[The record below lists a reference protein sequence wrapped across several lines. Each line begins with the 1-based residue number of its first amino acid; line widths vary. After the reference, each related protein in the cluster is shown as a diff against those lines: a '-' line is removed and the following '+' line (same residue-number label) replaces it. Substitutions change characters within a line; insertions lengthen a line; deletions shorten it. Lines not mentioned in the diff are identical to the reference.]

1 MHRIKPVIFIVIFFS
16 KIRIYIMTE
25 SKVIILIIAAVLW
38 TTVLT
43 GTAIATCEQ
52 EILEAVSETVKKYD
66 PDGDGK
72 IGLEVA
78 IHALQ
83 VVVGIKQTTVP
94 DAPNGLKTIAGE
106 SQVIVSWN
114 SAEDCTYIIYWN
126 TTGNVTKSDNA
137 IPLTNITGISCHTH
151 TDRSNGITYYY
162 RLAAFNSV
170 GESELSVEVSATP
183 AAETNSTFP
192 QSIVLKDIPGGTFIM
207 GGTTVGNDAQE
218 VNITLS
224 PFKISEKEITNTEYI
239 EFLNAAL
246 SDGWVTVE
254 SQQTADPCGTNTEN
268 MVIGAG
274 DAPNKGEIFL
284 QLGETG
290 GCTSSG
296 EEEHIDN
303 KSYVSFNATLN
314 KFELLDATKGDWP
327 VNWVKWY
334 GAYAFVEYYDVSLP
348 SEAQWEYAARGGQQL
363 EYPTDD
369 GTLSLSK
376 ANYNG
381 DSPGVYNPNGHS
393 VAVGSYP
400 PNPYGLYDMG
410 GNVWEWCQ
418 DYYDADF
425 YTDGET
431 DPINTTPGTDSKR
444 VRRGGSWNYHSA
456 TLLTYARASDYENRG
471 NNHFGFRIVK
481 SE

>member
-1 MHRIKPVIFIVIFFS
+1 MKKITVITVVAV
-16 KIRIYIMTE
+16 TL
-25 SKVIILIIAAVLW
+25 ILSS
-38 TTVLT
+38 
-43 GTAIATCEQ
+43 AIAITAEDSCEQ
-52 EILEAVSETVKKYD
+52 KIAETVKKFD

-78 IHALQ
+78 VHALQ
-83 VVVGIKQTTVP
+83 VVAGIRQ
-94 DAPNGLKTIAGE
+94 
-106 SQVIVSWN
+106 
-114 SAEDCTYIIYWN
+114 SAEFT
-126 TTGNVTKSDNA
+126 NA
-137 IPLTNITGISCHTH
+137 TLP
-151 TDRSNGITYYY
+151 
-162 RLAAFNSV
+162 
-170 GESELSVEVSATP
+170 E
-183 AAETNSTFP
+183 
-192 QSIVLKDIPGGTFIM
+192 SIVLNDIPGGTFTM
-207 GGTTVGNDAQE
+207 GGTTVGHDAQ
-218 VNITLS
+218 VVSVTIS
-224 PFKISEKEITNTEYI
+224 SFKMSEKEITNTEYI

-254 SQQTADPCGTNTEN
+254 SQQTADPCGTYTEN

-274 DAPNKGEIFL
+274 DAPNKGKIFL

-314 KFELLDATKGDWP
+314 KFELLDSTKGDWP

-334 GAYAFVEYYDVSLP
+334 GAYAFAEYYDVSLP
-348 SEAQWEYAARGGQQL
+348 SEAQWEYAARGGQQMK
-363 EYPTDD
+363 YPTDD

-418 DYYDADF
+418 DYYDPDF
-425 YTDGET
+425 YTDGAT
-431 DPINTTPGTDSKR
+431 DPVNTTPGTDSKR

-456 TLLTYARASDYENRG
+456 TLLTYARASDYEYRG
-471 NNHFGFRIVK
+471 NNHFGFRIVTK
-481 SE
+481 